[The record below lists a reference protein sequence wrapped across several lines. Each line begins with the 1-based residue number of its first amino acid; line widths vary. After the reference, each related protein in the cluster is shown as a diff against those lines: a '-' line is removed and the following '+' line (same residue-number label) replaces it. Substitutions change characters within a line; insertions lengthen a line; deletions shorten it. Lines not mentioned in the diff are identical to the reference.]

1 MSTHVAIA
9 IVGYNN
15 VADVQRCV
23 NAIAKSIYSDFEIII
38 CENGSQPT
46 YEALQA
52 VLPTALPGGQQ
63 IRVIKSPAND
73 GYASGVN
80 QCINASPSADAW
92 WVLNPDTEAQPNA
105 LAALVERL
113 NQGDVQAVG
122 GTLYF
127 PDGEIASYGGKWRSW
142 LARAVS
148 IGLGS
153 PLDATPNA
161 TRIEQEQTYLSGAS
175 MLVSRDFVRRA
186 GLMSEEFFLYCEEI
200 DWCLTAAQQ
209 GLRLGFAAG
218 AKVLHHQG
226 TSTGRS
232 ISVSDRS
239 KLSVYLDER
248 NKMLVTRIHFPSHLP
263 VASAAALL
271 LLALRYLRK
280 GAFRQYFY
288 GLSGWFAGLL
298 GRRGIP
304 RLR

>member
-80 QCINASPSADAW
+80 QCINASSSADAW

>member
-153 PLDATPNA
+153 SLDATPNA

>member
-80 QCINASPSADAW
+80 QCINASPAADAW
-92 WVLNPDTEAQPNA
+92 WVLNPDTEPQPNA

>member
-1 MSTHVAIA
+1 
-9 IVGYNN
+9 
-15 VADVQRCV
+15 
-23 NAIAKSIYSDFEIII
+23 
-38 CENGSQPT
+38 
-46 YEALQA
+46 
-52 VLPTALPGGQQ
+52 
-63 IRVIKSPAND
+63 
-73 GYASGVN
+73 
-80 QCINASPSADAW
+80 
-92 WVLNPDTEAQPNA
+92 
-105 LAALVERL
+105 
-113 NQGDVQAVG
+113 
-122 GTLYF
+122 
-127 PDGEIASYGGKWRSW
+127 
-142 LARAVS
+142 
-148 IGLGS
+148 
-153 PLDATPNA
+153 
-161 TRIEQEQTYLSGAS
+161 
-175 MLVSRDFVRRA
+175 
-186 GLMSEEFFLYCEEI
+186 EEFFLYCEEI

>member
-127 PDGEIASYGGKWRSW
+127 PDGEVGSHGGKWGSW

-186 GLMSEEFFLYCEEI
+186 GLMSEDFFLYCEEI

-232 ISVSDRS
+232 ISVNGRS

-263 VASAAALL
+263 IASAAALL

>member
-1 MSTHVAIA
+1 MSIHVAIA

-15 VADVQRCV
+15 VDDVQRCV
-23 NAIAKSIYSDFEIII
+23 GAIARSLYSDFEVII

-52 VLPTALPGGQQ
+52 VLPTVLPGGQQ

-80 QCINASPSADAW
+80 QCINASPAADAW
-92 WVLNPDTEAQPNA
+92 WVLNPDTEPQPNA

-127 PDGEIASYGGKWRSW
+127 PDGEVGSHGGKWRSW

-186 GLMSEEFFLYCEEI
+186 GLMSEDFFLYCEEI

-232 ISVSDRS
+232 ISVNGRS

-263 VASAAALL
+263 IASAAALL

>member
-92 WVLNPDTEAQPNA
+92 WVLNPDTEAQPSA

-153 PLDATPNA
+153 SLDATPNA

>member
-80 QCINASPSADAW
+80 QCINASSSADAW

-263 VASAAALL
+263 
-271 LLALRYLRK
+271 
-280 GAFRQYFY
+280 
-288 GLSGWFAGLL
+288 
-298 GRRGIP
+298 
-304 RLR
+304 